1 MIMLYEGDSRT
12 RFIRVSKDLSIRARL
27 SYCCRDASSYR
38 APWLR
43 GNSQVSKGKRDDRG
57 VLMDHAAASCHLLP
71 HDVAEDAALLRS
83 KVLPGAFD
91 LVAHEARHDGERDQL

>member
-1 MIMLYEGDSRT
+1 MRALQREYPGLDLLTFHGYSFFLPAGASPDINTRENILTRHSWGLLPAFLDGMLEEGDSST

-43 GNSQVSKGKRDDRG
+43 GNSHVSKGNRG
-57 VLMDHAAASCHLLP
+57 A
-71 HDVAEDAALLRS
+71 
-83 KVLPGAFD
+83 
-91 LVAHEARHDGERDQL
+91 